1 MSQPTITQETTKWSQ
16 FGTLITVF
24 FFWGFVAASNGI
36 LIPLFKEKLSLS
48 QTQAQLI
55 DFAFYVAYFVGSII
69 YFAVGKV
76 IGQDPLN
83 KIGYKNGII
92 YGLIV
97 SAIGTLLFYP
107 AAEYQSYPLLLSG
120 LFVVGLGFSLQ
131 QTSAQ
136 PFAIALG
143 APATGS
149 QRLNLA
155 GGINNLGT
163 TIGPVIVSFA
173 IFGALS
179 EDAAK
184 NATIDSVKA
193 PYLILGAVFLLFAF
207 IFKMANMPSVTNT
220 EKMEKGFAALK
231 YPQLVLGMIA
241 IFVYVG
247 VEVTIGSNL
256 GELLNKKFGMDSSNN
271 SHYISLFWASM
282 MIGRWA
288 GAVAAFN
295 PPKNLKTILS
305 IIMPYV
311 AFGIYLLVNIL
322 RGSDVSELY
331 VYAICIAVMIAAY
344 FSSGDKP
351 VKMLIIFSSLG
362 GIAMLIGLFTSGYV
376 SLFAFISGGLFC
388 SVMWP
393 CIFSLAVAGLG
404 KHTSQGSAFLI
415 MMILGGAI
423 IPLVQGKIADVIGIK
438 ESYWVAF
445 VCFVYLG
452 WFAIRVKTVLQKQG
466 IDFDA
471 QVGSAH

>member
-1 MSQPTITQETTKWSQ
+1 MNQQTKWSQ

-36 LIPLFKEKLSLS
+36 LIPLFKEKLDLS

-69 YFAVGKV
+69 YFAVGKA

-83 KIGYKNGII
+83 KIGYKSGII
-92 YGLIV
+92 YGLII
-97 SAIGTLLFYP
+97 SAMGTLLFYP
-107 AAEYQSYPLLLSG
+107 AAQYQSYPLLLSG

-143 APATGS
+143 NPATGS

-163 TIGPVIVSFA
+163 TIGPVIISFA
-173 IFGALS
+173 IFGALT

-184 NATIDSVKA
+184 NASIDSVKM
-193 PYLILGAVFLLFAF
+193 PYLILGGVFLLFAF
-207 IFKMANMPSVTNT
+207 IFKMANMPSVQND

-256 GELLNKKFGMDSSNN
+256 GELLKIKFGMDSSNN
-271 SHYISLFWASM
+271 SQYISLFWASM

-295 PPKNLKTILS
+295 PSKNLKTILTV
-305 IIMPYV
+305 IMPFV

-322 RGSDVSELY
+322 RGSDVSALY
-331 VYAICIAVMIAAY
+331 VYTICIAVMICAY
-344 FSSGDKP
+344 FLSGDKP
-351 VKMLIIFSSLG
+351 VKMLIIYSSLG
-362 GIAMLIGLFTSGYV
+362 CVAMLIGLFTSGYV

-423 IPLVQGKIADVIGIK
+423 IPLVQGKVADVIGIK
-438 ESYWVAF
+438 QSYWVAF
-445 VCFVYLG
+445 ICFVYLG
-452 WFAIRVKTVLQKQG
+452 WFAIKVKSVLQKQG

-471 QVGSAH
+471 QVSGGGH